1 MVVLSSDAA
10 RVVRFVGFVIVLR
23 NRSPGDSQK

>member
-1 MVVLSSDAA
+1 VLSSDAA

-23 NRSPGDSQK
+23 NLSPEDSLQK